1 MKRRKFYETSS
12 GLVALGGPYRQHKLA
27 AWSNHKL
34 ASNRL

>member
-12 GLVALGGPYRQHKLA
+12 GLVALGGPYHKRKHA
-27 AWSNHKL
+27 TWGNHKL